1 MKLCPVTNLV
11 RATEESSQGR
21 FYEPVRGVSFDFGDT
36 IVALDERLLLQ
47 KLERE
52 GLSADLARLE
62 AALPSA
68 RSAYNAAIADGA
80 VNHPWKPFMRALL
93 EHAGTQPASELERV
107 VEALWLDQPRN
118 NLWRKLLPGMPEL
131 CRELKMAGVPIGI
144 LTNSEGRAHMLAEE
158 LGLATLFETLID
170 SGVFGVAKPD
180 ARIFEAFAMDMHLP
194 AAAIVHV
201 GDSLR
206 ADVLGALGAGMQA
219 IWFAG
224 REEQAPPGVAVCE
237 DSEALRAEFVRRGLL
252 R

>member
-1 MKLCPVTNLV
+1 
-11 RATEESSQGR
+11 
-21 FYEPVRGVSFDFGDT
+21 VSFDFGDT

-52 GLSADLARLE
+52 GLSAELARLE

-68 RSAYNAAIADGA
+68 RSAYNAAIASGA
-80 VNHPWKPFMRALL
+80 ANHPWKPFMRALL
-93 EHAGTQPASELERV
+93 EHAGAEPASELERV
-107 VEALWLDQPRN
+107 VEALWLDQPRH

-131 CRELKMAGVPIGI
+131 CRELKAAGVPIGI
-144 LTNSEGRAHMLAEE
+144 LTNSEGRAQLLAEE
-158 LGLATLFETLID
+158 LGLATLFEPLID

-180 ARIFEAFAMDMHLP
+180 PRIFDAFATAMRLP
-194 AAAIVHV
+194 AAEIVHV

-237 DSEALRAEFVRRGLL
+237 DANALRAEFVRRGLL